1 MKLHTANA
9 YIRPALLV
17 IFIGIVAYYAYVQG
31 STFARGPILTI
42 EVPTSGTMVSESL
55 LMVGGQV
62 RHVSEVEL
70 NGQPIVIDES
80 GHFTETLLMMRGH
93 NIITVSAKD
102 KFGRVV
108 IKTIEIVYRGRESD
122 ELGLNH

>member
-31 STFARGPILTI
+31 SVFARGPILTI
-42 EVPTSGTMVSESL
+42 EVPASGTMVSESL
-55 LMVGGQV
+55 VTVGGQV

-70 NGQPIVIDES
+70 NGKPIVIDES
-80 GHFTETLLMMRGH
+80 GHFTETLLMMRGY

-102 KFGRVV
+102 RFGRVV
-108 IKTIEIVYRGRESD
+108 VKTIEIMYRERMSD
-122 ELGLNH
+122 ELGLNY